1 MVKIDFNR
9 DYYGDLGVSP
19 SATDAEIKKQFRK
32 LALQYHPDRN
42 RGNEE
47 DSNEKFQIIGAA
59 HEILSDP
66 TQRAKY
72 NAGRA
77 QYTSGFPRAS
87 GVRGNPWANA
97 GSQFQPPP
105 RRTNAKPSGSGVP
118 PPHPTGTGRFSN
130 FASAVPPTAKQG
142 SSSASSDG
150 LKSAYAAWQNMRN
163 EKSNSSPHKQP
174 PSPSKNASYAPPPPP
189 RPSAAQ
195 PVRRPVPKTPTQKA
209 RAESSFG
216 TARRAGFHPRS
227 DGDEPPVSSSNYST
241 SNRRRME
248 DLYAN
253 AGDDENDLDDYKPE
267 KPPRPRVSTQHSIPR
282 AEAFADTTSDE
293 SSSEGEAPTKVPNA
307 ARPKIPMPRRRA
319 AAPKRTHDQAST
331 DASRKSP
338 HDDEFDTGTST
349 AGFSTPAGATTP
361 MYDFPL
367 RLSSTRNILAKNALL
382 PTTVTPH
389 PAELQPNIEQSSRPA
404 SNGRSFSSRPPCQS
418 GFTAGCNCG
427 QPRDTESFS
436 VSCAARSQVYLS
448 TSSTSLLPF
457 EVVQK
462 QMLNV
467 LINPADSKAESARSQ
482 ILETASPQRVLH
494 SLGNIRSDKTNMPHS
509 SSFNLGD
516 LASQLPTE
524 PASGTFSRRSTG
536 NIETQFSPQASESFT
551 FSAGGAPTSGSGGD
565 ATSFFQPKSTS
576 ARGEAGSST
585 SANMFFSRSPSC
597 SPTKQSTFDPAT
609 WSAKFGRET
618 FVPQRVS
625 PTRSNTSR
633 SATQKHASMRSSASQ
648 RSNSSESSTME
659 TPIGK
664 SARGNRSGIDSPNAM
679 DIDSPP
685 SCGQA
690 TRTPKV
696 PPLPP
701 KIPQASHARNVPVEP
716 AKKEW
721 RSGDLG
727 GGPAI
732 PQDLPQRRP
741 VDGGF
746 RGSEDSPEFYDSLND
761 LRNVEPFISQPG
773 LHSMGDLKM
782 NLPFESKPE
791 PTPLKAPS
799 YGNAK
804 VQSLDFP
811 QVPIA
816 PVFPMASY
824 TGAPLGANEL
834 QGYKIKFQ
842 QYLRDWEVFNRRIVT
857 HFERRQAEL
866 EAVRASLGAAD
877 LLGDAKLRDQL
888 EWARQDREVRSRWSM
903 AWEEHEIQVQQYLE
917 VKSRAK

>member
-293 SSSEGEAPTKVPNA
+293 SSSGGESPTKVPNA

-349 AGFSTPAGATTP
+349 AGFSTSAGATTP
-361 MYDFPL
+361 
-367 RLSSTRNILAKNALL
+367 I
-382 PTTVTPH
+382 
-389 PAELQPNIEQSSRPA
+389 
-404 SNGRSFSSRPPCQS
+404 
-418 GFTAGCNCG
+418 
-427 QPRDTESFS
+427 
-436 VSCAARSQVYLS
+436 
-448 TSSTSLLPF
+448 
-457 EVVQK
+457 
-462 QMLNV
+462 
-467 LINPADSKAESARSQ
+467 
-482 ILETASPQRVLH
+482 
-494 SLGNIRSDKTNMPHS
+494 
-509 SSFNLGD
+509 
-516 LASQLPTE
+516 
-524 PASGTFSRRSTG
+524 
-536 NIETQFSPQASESFT
+536 
-551 FSAGGAPTSGSGGD
+551 
-565 ATSFFQPKSTS
+565 
-576 ARGEAGSST
+576 
-585 SANMFFSRSPSC
+585 
-597 SPTKQSTFDPAT
+597 
-609 WSAKFGRET
+609 
-618 FVPQRVS
+618 
-625 PTRSNTSR
+625 
-633 SATQKHASMRSSASQ
+633 
-648 RSNSSESSTME
+648 
-659 TPIGK
+659 
-664 SARGNRSGIDSPNAM
+664 SGIDSPNAM

-732 PQDLPQRRP
+732 PQDFPQRRP

-791 PTPLKAPS
+791 PTPLKAPT

-816 PVFPMASY
+816 PVLPMASY

-842 QYLRDWEVFNRRIVT
+842 QYLRDWEIFNRRIVS